1 MELDLR
7 GISKKVG
14 AQTWLY
20 GLDLALR
27 PGAVTILLGAT
38 RAGKTSLMRIMAGLR
53 ATGSEQNPSHASE
66 AGESAEAEAGEG
78 DAAAEASAGLEAT
91 KL

>member
-38 RAGKTSLMRIMAGLR
+38 RAGKTSLMRIMAGLD
-53 ATGSEQNPSHASE
+53 APTTGSVRVDGVDVVGVRFRPCLRRWQV
-66 AGESAEAEAGEG
+66 
-78 DAAAEASAGLEAT
+78 LR
-91 KL
+91 